1 MGCHA
6 LLPGDLSD
14 PGIEHASLEV
24 SCVGKW
30 VLYHQ
35 RHLSHLGPGLRNR
48 HFITRK
54 NKHPKVYQVT
64 TADLS
69 PSPHNVHSFILFLSL
84 PWKSTQSKTEHIKT
98 VTTSAHRFT
107 REEVAQTSLWIRL
120 WLLFFEAN
128 TSKNYRF

>member
-1 MGCHA
+1 MGFSRKEYWSG
-6 LLPGDLSD
+6 LPRPPPGDLSD
-14 PGIEHASLEV
+14 PGIEPASLEV

-35 RHLSHLGPGLRNR
+35 RHLSHLGPGLRTKELHR

-69 PSPHNVHSFILFLSL
+69 PSPHNVHSFIHSLSL
-84 PWKSTQSKTEHIKT
+84 PLGSQSRVKTEHIKT

-107 REEVAQTSLWIRL
+107 RDEVAQTISLD
-120 WLLFFEAN
+120 
-128 TSKNYRF
+128 